1 MQAAAGLAAAHD
13 KGLIHRDIK
22 PGNILLEQSG
32 QRVKLTDFGLARL
45 TEDVRLTSTGLV
57 AGTPLYMSPE
67 QARGDDLDARSDLF
81 SLGVVLYELAAG
93 EPPFNGKTPLVVLKK
108 LTDEKHPP
116 LRERHPELPEWFT
129 HIVDRLLAKKPE
141 DRFQSAREVADTL
154 EHFWVLLKSSS
165 ETLPAVCPKK
175 KAAQAWKTLAMGTAA
190 GLATLLLGAAALFF
204 FMPRANDR
212 ILPPAHLYRGNSGS
226 LWSLAVSSDGKKMAM
241 GTGDGTVK
249 FWDLA
254 GDRVDWTLPAHRGTI
269 WALALSAQ
277 HLATGGDDGPAK
289 LWNLHTREEGR
300 ELADSAGTRSLA
312 FDAEG
317 KRLLTGG
324 RKGEVRIWDVA
335 TGTVTVRPSGHTN
348 LVGAV
353 AFARDGKTMA
363 SASDD
368 KTVQVWDADSGKEKV
383 TLRGHQ
389 AGIYGIAF
397 SPNGRM
403 LVSGSWDKTVRL
415 WDLDSGS
422 LIDTLP
428 GPTQDVW
435 SVDFSPNGALV
446 AATGEDQMV
455 RVWDVA
461 TQKEVTT
468 FRGSMGAILN
478 VRFLPEN
485 GSIMAAGK
493 DGNARLWNIPG
504 LDTTGGK

>member
-1 MQAAAGLAAAHD
+1 MGP
-13 KGLIHRDIK
+13 R
-22 PGNILLEQSG
+22 
-32 QRVKLTDFGLARL
+32 
-45 TEDVRLTSTGLV
+45 
-57 AGTPLYMSPE
+57 
-67 QARGDDLDARSDLF
+67 
-81 SLGVVLYELAAG
+81 
-93 EPPFNGKTPLVVLKK
+93 
-108 LTDEKHPP
+108 
-116 LRERHPELPEWFT
+116 
-129 HIVDRLLAKKPE
+129 IVDRLLAKKPE

-154 EHFWVLLKSSS
+154 EHLGVAQIFIRDTS
-165 ETLPAVCPKK
+165 AVCPKK

-190 GLATLLLGAAALFF
+190 GLATLLLSSCLLCFSSCRG
-204 FMPRANDR
+204 PTSR

-403 LVSGSWDKTVRL
+403 LVSGRL
-415 WDLDSGS
+415 GQDRAS
-422 LIDTLP
+422 LGPRLRQPHRHVAGAHP
-428 GPTQDVW
+428 G
-435 SVDFSPNGALV
+435 
-446 AATGEDQMV
+446 
-455 RVWDVA
+455 RVVGGL
-461 TQKEVTT
+461 Q
-468 FRGSMGAILN
+468 
-478 VRFLPEN
+478 PEW
-485 GSIMAAGK
+485 G
-493 DGNARLWNIPG
+493 PG
-504 LDTTGGK
+504 RRHG